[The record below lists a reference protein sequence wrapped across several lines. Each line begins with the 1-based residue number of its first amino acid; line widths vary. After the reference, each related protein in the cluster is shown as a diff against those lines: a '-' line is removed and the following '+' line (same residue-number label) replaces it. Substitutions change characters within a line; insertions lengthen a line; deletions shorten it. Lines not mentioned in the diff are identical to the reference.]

1 MGRKGDWSCKWLWG
15 REQENFTK
23 CGICEKRVH
32 RIWDIGC
39 RRKFGVDAGSGKRDN
54 TVAVEGEGVG
64 ERCMEV
70 ENRAVSEIKV
80 APSFDR
86 AIACAIYACY
96 DKLAGS
102 DKLQWH
108 NC

>member
-1 MGRKGDWSCKWLWG
+1 
-15 REQENFTK
+15 
-23 CGICEKRVH
+23 
-32 RIWDIGC
+32 
-39 RRKFGVDAGSGKRDN
+39 
-54 TVAVEGEGVG
+54 
-64 ERCMEV
+64 MEV

-102 DKLQWH
+102 DKLQ
-108 NC
+108 